1 MRMLLMYS
9 ILTFSVNVV
18 IKSLEFKEVDKHCT
32 VLSREIDFRYKVF
45 YRKRNY
51 PFEKL
56 LRVWKMNWVGCV
68 CLIVVNTLTV
78 EAYFPSYFNVKACA
92 CVPMYVCAQMC
103 LFKDFFIRT
112 KYDQGTTCIFFFFFF
127 SHFYTVSYGT
137 IRWLTEPQ
145 MSNALQN
152 PNYTRAIFHSPELF
166 TGKEP

>member
-1 MRMLLMYS
+1 MEILLYISIFFLILQSWCALFNTCIMRMLLMYS

-51 PFEKL
+51 HFEKL
-56 LRVWKMNWVGCV
+56 LRDWKMNWVGCV

-127 SHFYTVSYGT
+127 F
-137 IRWLTEPQ
+137 
-145 MSNALQN
+145 
-152 PNYTRAIFHSPELF
+152 
-166 TGKEP
+166 